1 VKDELKKNNYKIKGF
16 KEGLL
21 ITLGDGDWE
30 EVQCKLLSQIDEKT
44 KFFNGA
50 KVAIE
55 IGERVLHAA
64 EMVKLRDTLS
74 DREVKL
80 FAILST
86 SQVTDVN
93 AESMGL
99 ETRKSVL
106 NENSAGFG
114 SAVLDGE
121 PAILL
126 HKTIR
131 SGTSIKF
138 TGHVIVDG
146 DVNPGGEIL
155 STGSIIIWGK
165 LRGSVHAG
173 MDGSESEVICAM
185 ELDPIKLRIAN
196 ILIKNNRLLRKLKRK
211 PVKIRIVNGKLS
223 IDYWDNKKL
232 QQSSIKFK

>member
-1 VKDELKKNNYKIKGF
+1 VNDERKKSNFPIKGF
-16 KEGLL
+16 KEGIL

-30 EVQCKLLSQIDEKT
+30 EVQCQLLSQIDEKI

-64 EMVKLRDTLS
+64 DMAKLRDMLF

-80 FAILST
+80 FAVLST

-106 NENSAGFG
+106 KENPAGFG

-126 HKTIR
+126 QKTIR
-131 SGTSIKF
+131 SGTSIKYA
-138 TGHVIVDG
+138 GHVIVDG

-155 STGSIIIWGK
+155 TTGSIFIWGK

-173 MDGSESEVICAM
+173 MEGSESEVICAM

-196 ILIKNNRLLRKLKRK
+196 ILIKNNKLLRKLKRK
-211 PVKIRIVNGKLS
+211 PVRIKIDNGKLT
-223 IDYWDNKKL
+223 IDYWDNRK
-232 QQSSIKFK
+232 

>member
-1 VKDELKKNNYKIKGF
+1 MNDERKKSNYPIKGF

-30 EVQCKLLSQIDEKT
+30 EVHCQLLSQIDEKS

-50 KVAIE
+50 KVAVE

-64 EMVKLRDTLS
+64 EMAKLRDTLY
-74 DREVKL
+74 DRDVKL
-80 FAILST
+80 FAVLST

-106 NENSAGFG
+106 KENLTGFG
-114 SAVLDGE
+114 SVVLDGE

-126 HKTIR
+126 QKTIR
-131 SGTSIKF
+131 SGTSIKYA
-138 TGHVIVDG
+138 GHVIVDG

-155 STGSIIIWGK
+155 TTGSIFIWGK

-173 MDGSESEVICAM
+173 MEGSESEVICAM
-185 ELDPIKLRIAN
+185 ELDPINLRIAN
-196 ILIKNNRLLRKLKRK
+196 ILIKNNKLLRKLKRK
-211 PVKIRIVNGKLS
+211 PVRIKIDNGKLS
-223 IDYWDNKKL
+223 IDYWDNRK
-232 QQSSIKFK
+232 

>member
-1 VKDELKKNNYKIKGF
+1 VNDERKKSSYPIKGF

-21 ITLGDGDWE
+21 ITLGDGEWE
-30 EVQCKLLSQIDEKT
+30 EIQCQLLSQIDEKT

-64 EMVKLRDTLS
+64 EMAKLRDTLS

-80 FAILST
+80 FAVLST

-106 NENSAGFG
+106 KENPAGFG
-114 SAVLDGE
+114 FAVLDGE
-121 PAILL
+121 SAILL
-126 HKTIR
+126 KKTIR
-131 SGTSIKF
+131 SGTSIKYA
-138 TGHVIVDG
+138 GHVIVDG
-146 DVNPGGEIL
+146 DINPGGEVFT
-155 STGSIIIWGK
+155 TGSIFIWGK

-185 ELDPIKLRIAN
+185 EFDPIKLRIAN
-196 ILIKNNRLLRKLKRK
+196 ITIKNNKLLRKLKRK
-211 PVKIRIVNGKLS
+211 PVKISLNNGKLS
-223 IDYWDNKKL
+223 IDYWDNNK
-232 QQSSIKFK
+232 

>member
-1 VKDELKKNNYKIKGF
+1 MNDELKKKSYPIKGF

-30 EVQCKLLSQIDEKT
+30 EVQCQLLSKIDEKT

-55 IGERVLHAA
+55 IGERVLHVA
-64 EMVKLRDTLS
+64 EMIKLRDTLS

-80 FAILST
+80 FAVLST

-99 ETRKSVL
+99 KTRKSVL
-106 NENSAGFG
+106 KENPAGFG

-126 HKTIR
+126 QKTIR
-131 SGTSIKF
+131 SGTSIKYA
-138 TGHVIVDG
+138 GHVIVDG

-155 STGSIIIWGK
+155 TTGSIIIWGK

-196 ILIKNNRLLRKLKRK
+196 ITIKNNKLLRKLKRK
-211 PVKIRIVNGKLS
+211 PVRIKIDNDKLT
-223 IDYWDNKKL
+223 IDYWDNKK
-232 QQSSIKFK
+232 

>member
-1 VKDELKKNNYKIKGF
+1 MNAELKKNSYPIKGF
-16 KEGLL
+16 KEGIL
-21 ITLGDGDWE
+21 ITLGDGNWE
-30 EVQCKLLSQIDEKT
+30 EIQSQLLSQIDEKI
-44 KFFNGA
+44 KFFIGA

-64 EMVKLRDTLS
+64 EMAKLRDTLS

-80 FAILST
+80 FAVLST
-86 SQVTDVN
+86 SRVTDVN

-99 ETRKSVL
+99 KTRKSVL
-106 NENSAGFG
+106 KENSAGFG

-126 HKTIR
+126 QKTIR
-131 SGTSIKF
+131 SGTSIKYM
-138 TGHVIVDG
+138 GHVIVDG

-155 STGSIIIWGK
+155 TTGSIIIWGK

-196 ILIKNNRLLRKLKRK
+196 ISIKNNKLLRKLKRK
-211 PVKIRIVNGKLS
+211 PVKIKIDNGKLS
-223 IDYWDNKKL
+223 IEYWDNKK
-232 QQSSIKFK
+232 

>member
-1 VKDELKKNNYKIKGF
+1 VNDELKKNSYPIKGF

-44 KFFNGA
+44 KFFSGA

-64 EMVKLRDTLS
+64 EMIKLRDTLS

-80 FAILST
+80 FAVLSN
-86 SQVTDVN
+86 SRVTDVN

-99 ETRKSVL
+99 KTRKSVL
-106 NENSAGFG
+106 KENPEGFG
-114 SAVLDGE
+114 SAVLDGK

-126 HKTIR
+126 QKTIR
-131 SGTSIKF
+131 SGTSIKYA
-138 TGHVIVDG
+138 GHVIVDG

-155 STGSIIIWGK
+155 TTGSIIIWGK

-185 ELDPIKLRIAN
+185 EFDPIKLRIAN
-196 ILIKNNRLLRKLKRK
+196 ILIKNNKLLRKLKRK
-211 PVKIRIVNGKLS
+211 PVRIKIDNGKIS
-223 IDYWDNKKL
+223 IDYWDNKK
-232 QQSSIKFK
+232 

>member
-1 VKDELKKNNYKIKGF
+1 VNDELKKKSYPIKGF

-21 ITLGDGDWE
+21 ITVGDGDWE
-30 EVQCKLLSQIDEKT
+30 EVQCQLLSQIDEKT

-64 EMVKLRDTLS
+64 EMIKLRDTLS

-80 FAILST
+80 FAVLST

-99 ETRKSVL
+99 KTRKSVL
-106 NENSAGFG
+106 KENPAGFG

-126 HKTIR
+126 QKTIR
-131 SGTSIKF
+131 SGTSIKYA
-138 TGHVIVDG
+138 GHVIVDG

-155 STGSIIIWGK
+155 TTGSIIIWGK

-196 ILIKNNRLLRKLKRK
+196 ITIKNNKLLRKLKRK
-211 PVKIRIVNGKLS
+211 PVRIKIDNDKLT
-223 IDYWDNKKL
+223 IDYWDNKK
-232 QQSSIKFK
+232 

>member
-1 VKDELKKNNYKIKGF
+1 MNDERKKSNYPIKGF

-30 EVQCKLLSQIDEKT
+30 EVLCQLLSQIDEKT

-64 EMVKLRDTLS
+64 EMAKLRDTLF
-74 DREVKL
+74 DRDVKL
-80 FAILST
+80 FAVLST

-106 NENSAGFG
+106 KENLTGFG
-114 SAVLDGE
+114 SVVLDGE

-126 HKTIR
+126 QKTIR
-131 SGTSIKF
+131 SGTSIKYA
-138 TGHVIVDG
+138 GHVIVDG

-155 STGSIIIWGK
+155 TTGSIFIWGK

-173 MDGSESEVICAM
+173 MEGSESEVICAM
-185 ELDPIKLRIAN
+185 ELDPINLRIAN
-196 ILIKNNRLLRKLKRK
+196 ILIKNNKLLRKLKRK
-211 PVKIRIVNGKLS
+211 PVRIKIDNGKLS
-223 IDYWDNKKL
+223 IDYWDNRK
-232 QQSSIKFK
+232 

>member
-1 VKDELKKNNYKIKGF
+1 VKDERRKNIFPIKGF

-21 ITLGDGDWE
+21 ITLGDGDWDKI
-30 EVQCKLLSQIDEKT
+30 QSQLLSQIDKKI

-64 EMVKLRDTLS
+64 EMAKLRDTLS
-74 DREVKL
+74 DRGVKL
-80 FAILST
+80 FAVLSI
-86 SQVTDVN
+86 SPVTDAN

-99 ETRKSVL
+99 KTRKSVL
-106 NENSAGFG
+106 KENTAGFG
-114 SAVLDGE
+114 TAVLDGE

-126 HKTIR
+126 QKTIR
-131 SGTSIKF
+131 SGTCIKY

-155 STGSIIIWGK
+155 TTGSIFIWGK

-173 MDGSESEVICAM
+173 MDGSEDEVICAM
-185 ELDPIKLRIAN
+185 EFDPIKLRIAN
-196 ILIKNNRLLRKLKRK
+196 IVIKNNKLIRKLKRK
-211 PVKIRIVNGKLS
+211 PVRIMIDNGKLN
-223 IDYWDNKKL
+223 IEYWENKKR
-232 QQSSIKFK
+232 

>member
-1 VKDELKKNNYKIKGF
+1 MNDERKKSNYPIKGF

-30 EVQCKLLSQIDEKT
+30 EVHSQLLSQIDEKT
-44 KFFNGA
+44 KFFDGA
-50 KVAIE
+50 KIAIE

-64 EMVKLRDTLS
+64 EMAKLRGTLS

-80 FAILST
+80 FAVLST

-106 NENSAGFG
+106 KENPAGFG
-114 SAVLDGE
+114 YAVLDGE
-121 PAILL
+121 PAILIR
-126 HKTIR
+126 KTIR
-131 SGTSIKF
+131 SGTSIKYA
-138 TGHVIVDG
+138 GHVIVDG

-155 STGSIIIWGK
+155 TTGSIFIWGK

-173 MDGSESEVICAM
+173 IDGSESEVICAM
-185 ELDPIKLRIAN
+185 ELDQIKLRIAN
-196 ILIKNNRLLRKLKRK
+196 ISIKNNKLLRKLIRK
-211 PVKIRIVNGKLS
+211 PVRIYLDRGKLS
-223 IDYWDNKKL
+223 IDYWFNKK
-232 QQSSIKFK
+232 

>member
-1 VKDELKKNNYKIKGF
+1 VNDERKKSNYPIKGF

-21 ITLGDGDWE
+21 ITLDDGDWG
-30 EVQCKLLSQIDEKT
+30 EVQSQLLSQIDEKI

-64 EMVKLRDTLS
+64 EMVELRDTLS
-74 DREVKL
+74 DHGVKL
-80 FAILST
+80 FAILSN

-106 NENSAGFG
+106 KENPAGFG

-121 PAILL
+121 SAILL
-126 HKTIR
+126 QKTIR
-131 SGTSIKF
+131 SGTSIKYA
-138 TGHVIVDG
+138 GHVIVDG

-155 STGSIIIWGK
+155 TTGSIFIWGK

-173 MDGSESEVICAM
+173 MDGSETEVICAM
-185 ELDPIKLRIAN
+185 ELDPIRLRIAN
-196 ILIKNNRLLRKLKRK
+196 ISIRNNKLLRKLKRK
-211 PVKIRIVNGKLS
+211 PVRISLDNNKIT
-223 IDYWDNKKL
+223 IDYLDNKK
-232 QQSSIKFK
+232 

>member
-1 VKDELKKNNYKIKGF
+1 MNDERKKSNYPIKGF

-30 EVQCKLLSQIDEKT
+30 EVHCQLLSQIDEKS

-50 KVAIE
+50 KVAVE

-64 EMVKLRDTLS
+64 EMAKLRDTLF
-74 DREVKL
+74 DRDVKL
-80 FAILST
+80 FAVLST

-106 NENSAGFG
+106 KENLTGFG
-114 SAVLDGE
+114 SVVLDGE

-126 HKTIR
+126 QKTIR
-131 SGTSIKF
+131 SGTSIKYA
-138 TGHVIVDG
+138 GHVIVDG

-155 STGSIIIWGK
+155 TTGSIFIWGK

-173 MDGSESEVICAM
+173 MEGSENEVICAM
-185 ELDPIKLRIAN
+185 ELDPINLRIAN
-196 ILIKNNRLLRKLKRK
+196 ILIKNNKLLRKLKRK
-211 PVKIRIVNGKLS
+211 PVRIKIDNGKLS
-223 IDYWDNKKL
+223 IDYWDNRK
-232 QQSSIKFK
+232 

>member
-1 VKDELKKNNYKIKGF
+1 MNDEQKKESFPIKGF

-30 EVQCKLLSQIDEKT
+30 EVQCQLLSKIDEKT

-55 IGERVLHAA
+55 IGERVLHVA
-64 EMVKLRDTLS
+64 EMIKLRDTLS

-80 FAILST
+80 FAVLST

-99 ETRKSVL
+99 KTRKSVL
-106 NENSAGFG
+106 KENPAGFG

-126 HKTIR
+126 QKTIR
-131 SGTSIKF
+131 SGTSIKYA
-138 TGHVIVDG
+138 GHVIVDG

-155 STGSIIIWGK
+155 TTGSIIIWGK

-173 MDGSESEVICAM
+173 MDGSESEFICAM
-185 ELDPIKLRIAN
+185 DIDPIKLRIAN
-196 ILIKNNRLLRKLKRK
+196 ISIKNNKLLRKLKRK
-211 PVKIRIVNGKLS
+211 PAKIKIDNDKLT
-223 IDYWDNKKL
+223 IDYWDNKK
-232 QQSSIKFK
+232 

>member
-1 VKDELKKNNYKIKGF
+1 VNDELKKNSYPIKGF

-44 KFFNGA
+44 KFFSGA

-64 EMVKLRDTLS
+64 EMIKLRDTLS

-80 FAILST
+80 FAVLSN
-86 SQVTDVN
+86 SRVTDVN
-93 AESMGL
+93 AKSMGL
-99 ETRKSVL
+99 KTRKSVL
-106 NENSAGFG
+106 KENPEGFG

-126 HKTIR
+126 QKTIR
-131 SGTSIKF
+131 SGTSIKYA
-138 TGHVIVDG
+138 GHVIVDG

-155 STGSIIIWGK
+155 TTGSIIIWGK

-196 ILIKNNRLLRKLKRK
+196 IFIKNNKLLRKLKRK
-211 PVKIRIVNGKLS
+211 PARIKIDDGKIS
-223 IDYWDNKKL
+223 IDYWDNKK
-232 QQSSIKFK
+232 